1 MDPHLQAQLSFEL
14 LANVHDSVVLCLW
27 HQTKCTHNSL
37 KDSLRMA
44 FELVETSIWTALGTQ
59 YA

>member
-1 MDPHLQAQLSFEL
+1 MDPHLQAQLSLEL

-27 HQTKCTHNSL
+27 RQVEYTHNFL
-37 KDSLRMA
+37 KDSLRIA
-44 FELVETSIWTALGTQ
+44 FELVETSFWTALGTQ